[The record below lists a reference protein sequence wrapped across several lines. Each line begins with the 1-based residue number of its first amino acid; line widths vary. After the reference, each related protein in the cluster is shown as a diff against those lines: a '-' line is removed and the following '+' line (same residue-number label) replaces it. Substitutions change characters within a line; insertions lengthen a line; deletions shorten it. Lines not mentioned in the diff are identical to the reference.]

1 MSGTEAA
8 VARTAVPGRE
18 TSSRP
23 ATWIPPGAVLVGGVL
38 LAAASVLPVWAS
50 RLLAPQYPG
59 GLWLWAY
66 GGWVEGDL
74 NEINNLNHYVGMRP
88 FDANMV
94 PEMVLWLPMLV
105 GLSVAVAFA
114 VYQRGLL
121 GRLALIGL
129 WLAPLGVLA
138 DIQRWLY
145 IFGTD
150 LDPRSALRLE
160 PFVPLAIGPTEV
172 WNFTVWAFP
181 GPGLVLLFVVALL
194 ATLARRR
201 SLPSVR
207 VRLASAIAAFALVML
222 VAVIV
227 GVTRL
232 LPAQQAS
239 APAPPVAVGSGD
251 HVHAAHQEA
260 EPFDLA
266 AAVRD
271 ASPGSVLRVPSG
283 TYLLNLVIDKPISL
297 LADGHV
303 MVDGG
308 GQGQVIRIEADDVLV
323 RGLHVMNS
331 GGQVQEGAGIL
342 VLGDNARLEQNL
354 IDHSYT
360 GIAIHG
366 ASGATIVNNRV
377 IGQGQV
383 VADVDHAIGHDAAD
397 GSHEAP
403 ADSSAR
409 VQGDGIS
416 LWNVSSVLI
425 RDNEV
430 RGVRD
435 GLYLSYADD
444 VLVDTNR
451 ITESRYAVH
460 TMFGSSVTLFGNEIT
475 DNLSGLVLM
484 YTDGVVAGRNEISDH
499 RSAATGVGILL
510 KDVRAPLL
518 RENVLLRNQVGLHAE
533 GTGQT
538 GGVEAVVYANRI
550 AANRV
555 GVALMASADL
565 SFGANSFDENL
576 TQVLALERGVDRRN
590 VWAYRGLGNAW
601 SDYTGYDV
609 GGDGIG
615 DVPYVSGG
623 VATALLTRSPALE
636 LLTTS
641 PAFHLLATS
650 QAWWS
655 VSFAPAVI
663 DTRPLT
669 QDVAPPAAAGRPA
682 DQPAGWAAL
691 GALLVLPAFVV
702 TAWLRR
708 PVQ

>member
-1 MSGTEAA
+1 MSGTDAA
-8 VARTAVPGRE
+8 VARTTVPGRE

-38 LAAASVLPVWAS
+38 LAAASVLPVWAT
-50 RLLAPQYPG
+50 RLVAPQYPA
-59 GLWLWAY
+59 GLWLWAF

-105 GLSVAVAFA
+105 GLSMAVALA

-145 IFGTD
+145 VLGTD

-181 GPGLVLLFVVALL
+181 GPGLIILVLVALL

-207 VRLASAIAAFALVML
+207 VRLASAVAAFALVML
-222 VAVIV
+222 VAIIV

-239 APAPPVAVGSGD
+239 APAPPAPAGSGD
-251 HVHAAHQEA
+251 HVHAAHR
-260 EPFDLA
+260 EPDPIDLA

-271 ASPGSVLRVPSG
+271 ASPGSVLRVPGG
-283 TYLLNLVIDKPISL
+283 TYRLNLVIDKPLSL
-297 LADGHV
+297 VADGQV
-303 MVDGG
+303 IVDGG
-308 GQGQVIRIEADDVLV
+308 GRGQVIRIEADDVLL
-323 RGLHVMNS
+323 RGIRATNS
-331 GGQVQEGAGIL
+331 GGQVDEGAGIL
-342 VLGDNARLEQNL
+342 VLGDNARLEENL
-354 IDHSYT
+354 VDHSYT
-360 GIAIHG
+360 GIAVHG
-366 ASGATIVNNRV
+366 ASGVAIVSTVVVGR
-377 IGQGQV
+377 GQV
-383 VADVDHAIGHDAAD
+383 AADVDHATGNDDAHGGHGSGSDAPPRA
-397 GSHEAP
+397 
-403 ADSSAR
+403 
-409 VQGDGIS
+409 QGDGIS
-416 LWNVSSVLI
+416 LWNASGVLI
-425 RDNEV
+425 RDSEV

-444 VLVDTNR
+444 VLLDTNR
-451 ITESRYAVH
+451 ISDSRYAVH
-460 TMFGSSVTLFGNEIT
+460 TMFGSSVTLFGNVIT
-475 DNLSGLVLM
+475 HNLSGLVLM
-484 YTDGVVAGRNEISDH
+484 YTEGVVVGRNEITDN
-499 RSAATGVGILL
+499 RSASTGFGILL
-510 KDVRAPLL
+510 KDVRAPLV

-533 GTGQT
+533 GTGSA
-538 GGVEAVVYANRI
+538 GGGEAVVYANRF

-565 SFGANSFDENL
+565 SFGGNSFDENL
-576 TQVLALERGVDRRN
+576 TQVLALERGVERRN

-601 SDYTGYDV
+601 SDYAGYDV
-609 GGDGIG
+609 TGDGIG
-615 DVPYVSGG
+615 DVPYLSGG
-623 VATALLTRSPALE
+623 VTTALLTRSPALE
-636 LLTTS
+636 MLTTS

-655 VSFAPAVI
+655 ASFIPAVI
-663 DTRPLT
+663 DARPLI
-669 QDVAPPAAAGRPA
+669 QDVAPPAEAGQPA
-682 DQPAGWAAL
+682 DLPAGWALL
-691 GALLVLPAFVV
+691 GVALVLPGIGL
-702 TAWLRR
+702 TARLRR
-708 PVQ
+708 PVR